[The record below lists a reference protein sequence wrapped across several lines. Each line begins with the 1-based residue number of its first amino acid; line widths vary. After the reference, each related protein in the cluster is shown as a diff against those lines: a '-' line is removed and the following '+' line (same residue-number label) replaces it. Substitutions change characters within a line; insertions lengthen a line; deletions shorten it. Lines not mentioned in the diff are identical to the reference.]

1 MKLPKRFALSTLLL
15 AMLLASLTFGI
26 LAWRADTLRQE
37 VKSIN
42 RERVARVYLSESWLW
57 PKVSPEANLIFTQD
71 ANGNF
76 YIDDELSTSTAGSEK
91 FKEMNERLK
100 AIGVQEVTAVLA
112 APEGFHPPGTP

>member
-26 LAWRADTLRQE
+26 LAWRAKILRQE

-57 PKVSPEANLIFTQD
+57 PTVSSEAVLIFTQD
-71 ANGNF
+71 ADGNF
-76 YIDDELSTSTAGSEK
+76 YIDGKPSTSTAGSET
-91 FKEMNERLK
+91 FKVMNERLK
-100 AIGVQEVTAVLA
+100 AIGVQEVTAVLDA
-112 APEGFHPPGTP
+112 SERFHSP